1 MIPRLR
7 PLVSALA
14 ALALLVSWTVGAW
27 AAPCP
32 EVAGGAPVEQATP
45 MEHGA
50 GHHHSDAGHHVPRDA
65 PADDGD
71 RVPVPDAPA
80 CPMLAVGGSCA
91 GPLLAP
97 AEAAA
102 ADAAAAPRTAYVAAP
117 EVRDRLLSASLF
129 RPPELC

>member
-7 PLVSALA
+7 PLASVLA

-32 EVAGGAPVEQATP
+32 EVTGGAAVERAMP

-50 GHHHSDAGHHVPRDA
+50 GHHHPDAAHHAPA
-65 PADDGD
+65 PADEGG
-71 RVPVPDAPA
+71 RAPVPDAPE

-97 AEAAA
+97 AGTAA

-117 EVRDRLLSASLF
+117 DVHDRLLPASLF
-129 RPPELC
+129 RPPELG